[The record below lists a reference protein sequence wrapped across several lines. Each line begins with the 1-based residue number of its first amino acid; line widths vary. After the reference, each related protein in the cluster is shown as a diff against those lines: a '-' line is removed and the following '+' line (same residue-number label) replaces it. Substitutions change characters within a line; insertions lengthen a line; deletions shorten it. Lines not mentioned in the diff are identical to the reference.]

1 MALKDVKPDD
11 KLLGRLE
18 LAETIAAIRES
29 MDQAARGET
38 MTIEEAEIWLRRKYG
53 FSRRVG

>member
-1 MALKDVKPDD
+1 MATQDVENDD
-11 KLLGRLE
+11 KLLDRLE

-38 MTIEEAEIWLRRKYG
+38 MTLEEAEMRLRNKYG
-53 FSRRVG
+53 FRAG